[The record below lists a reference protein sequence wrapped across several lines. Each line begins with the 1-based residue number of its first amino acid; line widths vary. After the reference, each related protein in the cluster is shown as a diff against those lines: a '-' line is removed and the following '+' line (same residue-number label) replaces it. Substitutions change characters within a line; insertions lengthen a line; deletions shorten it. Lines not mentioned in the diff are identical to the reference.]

1 MFIAQMTQSK
11 PPMRASYAKSSMNCQ
26 EVNSFTNKEPAN
38 RTLHSVGCGIDDS
51 QYKKGHGK
59 LTAPFIANDKLV
71 YRFMAFFKES
81 VPESNVETF
90 RVRKCDILYYKDD
103 NTISIK
109 EKVEQNSG
117 IPQGQ
122 FIKRGKIPKNND
134 GNYTHEDLEVG
145 TDIKIYG
152 RVFHIVDADAYTRS
166 EKTNMAS
173 AEDYPSEAHKESRK
187 FQTEMQDPNKKKGKR
202 TNPLTRYMEASLGN
216 AAPRQRGSGGD
227 GLSVFLKN
235 DGKVL
240 HYDCL
245 WDDTS
250 RLYGEK
256 HHYRINYFLSDDT
269 MEVLETY
276 SSNDGRD
283 PFPKLLK
290 RARVPKGTYL
300 SPEMNGVE
308 DITSEEELRRNFVVE
323 QDLVVGNSITVM
335 GKNMLIYAC
344 DDATLQWWKDTEG
357 IDMKPNFIDVSEAPK
372 SKVEVA
378 IPPKQGFMIG
388 NDEDSLA
395 SHLHLIPK
403 CPRKDVKKILNN
415 AGVTLRFKANVS
427 SSTQKNFDDGRSFTI
442 KYHVGDD
449 TVSIHEH
456 AMRNGG
462 TMGGPFLARGRYT
475 DGISGKFFSTQHFAE
490 GSVVEFP
497 GITLEITEH
506 DEYTRNKLMELTTG
520 EGGGSTAPTG
530 WVIGQ
535 K

>member
-1 MFIAQMTQSK
+1 MFLMQMSSNK
-11 PPMRASYAKSSMNCQ
+11 PEAHKTSYAKSTLNCQ
-26 EVNSFTNKEPAN
+26 ERNSYTNKDPPN
-38 RTLHSVGCGIDDS
+38 RTLHSVGGGIDDS
-51 QYKKGHGK
+51 QYRKGHGK
-59 LTAPFIANDKLV
+59 LTPPYIANDKLV

-81 VPESNVETF
+81 VPESNVESF
-90 RVRKCDILYYKDD
+90 RIRKCDILYYKDD
-103 NTISIK
+103 DTISIK

-145 TDIKIYG
+145 ANIKIYG
-152 RVFHIVDADAYTRS
+152 RVFRIVDADAFTRS
-166 EKTNMAS
+166 EKNNMAP

-187 FQTEMQDPNKKKGKR
+187 FQTEMQDPNVKKGKR

-216 AAPRQRGSGGD
+216 ASTTQRGSGAD
-227 GLSVFLKN
+227 GLSTFLKN

-290 RARVPKGTYL
+290 RARVPKN
-300 SPEMNGVE
+300 SFIPIEMNGVE
-308 DITSEEELRRNFVVE
+308 DSVDGNTRQQFIVE
-323 QDLVVGNSITVM
+323 QDLVVGNTIKVM
-335 GKNMLIYAC
+335 GKDMLIYAC
-344 DDATLQWWKDTEG
+344 DDATLQWWKDNENL
-357 IDMKPNFIDVSEAPK
+357 DMSSMFIDVSEPPK
-372 SKVEVA
+372 AEVKVA

-395 SHLHLIPK
+395 SHRHLIPK
-403 CPRKDVKKILNN
+403 APRKDVKKILNN
-415 AGVTLRFKANVS
+415 AGVTLRFKAKVS
-427 SSTQKNFDDGRSFTI
+427 DRKKPVDAFDMGRSFTI
-442 KYHVGDD
+442 KYFVGDD
-449 TVSIHEH
+449 TVSIHEQSQ
-456 AMRNGG
+456 RNAGQL
-462 TMGGPFLARGRYT
+462 GGPLLARNKYT
-475 DGISGKFFSTQHFAE
+475 DGITNKFFTAQHFAQI
-490 GSVVEFP
+490 GNVVDFP
-497 GITLEITEH
+497 GATLEITDI
-506 DEYTRNKLMELTTG
+506 DEYTKNKL
-520 EGGGSTAPTG
+520 PDC
-530 WVIGQ
+530 
-535 K
+535 